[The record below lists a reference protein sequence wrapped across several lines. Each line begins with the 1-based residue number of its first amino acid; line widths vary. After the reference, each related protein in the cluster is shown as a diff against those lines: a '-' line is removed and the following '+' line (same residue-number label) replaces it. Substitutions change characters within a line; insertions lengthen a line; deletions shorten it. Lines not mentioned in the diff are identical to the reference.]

1 MVNKLIFRTNL
12 NSFEQKAVIMSCSV
26 LVAGERN
33 LREQHFRIKEGFDGI
48 CQMPVEGINSI
59 DSKIALKCW
68 LEDKLHTD
76 DIESRVP
83 IRTVSESERKYEFT
97 FMSAKKKVA
106 LSFCN
111 EYRNL
116 SDDKFTI
123 LEQHSNG
130 NSIIYV
136 ASGDKSETNGQYPEG
151 LMKIQKRQGYC
162 LLLNV
167 DGADYS
173 KAELTVVYYEK
184 NADGVWEKVNI
195 ARDKLSKFDISDSSQ
210 IMYHNHSLSDMLKEK
225 QLEFNKYK
233 QAIIY
238 QRELLKDES
247 NSITNQRNLIMEYI
261 KSDAVLS
268 TYTVREYIDDGIRG
282 TRFDREAFEEM
293 MTQVKEGNIQVIIT
307 KDYSRLGRDY
317 LEVGRYLEF
326 VFPVLKVRYIS
337 VNDNY
342 DSNNFTGATGGME
355 VAVKNV
361 INMMYSRDASKKV
374 RSARTTLAKAGK
386 FIGPQAP
393 YGYKRSESDKQ
404 KLVIDE
410 EPAEVVR
417 LIFEMAIDGKKY
429 KQIARYLN
437 ANNIDT
443 RVQYKEKHG
452 KKWNHPRNYE
462 IKQWS
467 ATAVMNILFNEI
479 YTGTIVYGKTACN
492 AQTGYKSKKM
502 NPDNWI
508 IVENCHEPIVSKQT
522 FEKAHKVINKTTC
535 NRTKEQGS
543 YKKSIIICG
552 CCGKGLVNSYGYYK
566 CSCDYDPSKYNCRNV
581 RMKTEEFEAGVM
593 QYINTTAAGMLEHL
607 QIYKKKR
614 SSSVELQ
621 KEIDKLHQMKSKAE
635 AKKFQLYDDYT
646 KGIVQR
652 DIMVSERTTLTERI
666 GEIEIELH
674 ELESKIQLE
683 QCINKAGEEE
693 TIELLS
699 KMETFD
705 LDLIRQVVKRI
716 TMYDDGNIQFE
727 WNVDDFLQVK

>member
-1 MVNKLIFRTNL
+1 MAYN
-12 NSFEQKAVIMSCSV
+12 VIAIYLRLSC
-26 LVAGERN
+26 E
-33 LREQHFRIKEGFDGI
+33 DTD
-48 CQMPVEGINSI
+48 INS
-59 DSKIALKCW
+59 
-68 LEDKLHTD
+68 
-76 DIESRVP
+76 
-83 IRTVSESERKYEFT
+83 
-97 FMSAKKKVA
+97 
-106 LSFCN
+106 
-111 EYRNL
+111 
-116 SDDKFTI
+116 
-123 LEQHSNG
+123 
-130 NSIIYV
+130 
-136 ASGDKSETNGQYPEG
+136 
-151 LMKIQKRQGYC
+151 
-162 LLLNV
+162 
-167 DGADYS
+167 
-173 KAELTVVYYEK
+173 
-184 NADGVWEKVNI
+184 
-195 ARDKLSKFDISDSSQ
+195 
-210 IMYHNHSLSDMLKEK
+210 
-225 QLEFNKYK
+225 
-233 QAIIY
+233 
-238 QRELLKDES
+238 KDES

-261 KSDAVLS
+261 KSDAILS
-268 TYTVREYIDDGIRG
+268 TYTVREYIDDGISG

-410 EPAEVVR
+410 EPAQVVR

-727 WNVDDFLQVK
+727 WNVDDFIQVK